1 MQLGNALSGMIEM
14 RTMEREVS
22 FTAPFVDFVD
32 PAAKSLS
39 HMGNNNKRADE

>member
-1 MQLGNALSGMIEM
+1 MQLGNAMSGMIEM

-32 PAAKSLS
+32 AAKSLS
-39 HMGNNNKRADE
+39 HMSNNNKRADE